1 MEPGHDQRKEDE
13 SDLSL
18 CHLGLPKIAW
28 GKKGSPGIG
37 QADLGSDLLLPLTEC
52 PLQEII
58 TVQPTVFGSDV
69 IVEKH
74 PKVPGIRFDTH
85 QFYQY

>member
-18 CHLGLPKIAW
+18 CRLGLPKIAW

-37 QADLGSDLLLPLTEC
+37 QADLGSDLPLPLTEC

-58 TVQPTVFGSDV
+58 T
-69 IVEKH
+69 
-74 PKVPGIRFDTH
+74 
-85 QFYQY
+85 